1 MLLSLVLSARL
12 AACPSWSAWLAAA
25 VACDDC
31 KSAAAAAAA
40 AAFFFSSRAAATV
53 PGFGLPWEEFPLET
67 PLCCEVLPEMLK
79 KNKK

>member
-1 MLLSLVLSARL
+1 MSLVLSAARL
-12 AACPSWSAWLAAA
+12 AASCCPSWSAWLAAA
-25 VACDDC
+25 VACDDW

-67 PLCCEVLPEMLK
+67 PLCWEVLPEMLK
-79 KNKK
+79 K